1 MRGGIFLGGMAGWAA
16 GLLALGR
23 HHDDIP
29 DPAFMEWLQVQLTHL
44 IGWGPWTIVALIGA
58 VVLALPVGLVAFYLG
73 QERRGKAR
81 RDGG

>member
-1 MRGGIFLGGMAGWAA
+1 MGAGIFLGDMAGWAA

-29 DPAFMEWLQVQLTHL
+29 DPAFMEWLQIQLTHL

-58 VVLALPVGLVAFYLG
+58 LVLALPVGLVAFYLG
-73 QERRGKAR
+73 QERREKAR